1 MPKQA
6 LIAGSTG
13 LIGGHLLSI
22 LLDDE
27 NYDTV
32 ISISRRTTVIAHDK
46 LREVICSFDKMDEV
60 ADQLVAHDLFICLGS
75 NMKKAGSKEAFELFD
90 YTYPLQLSKI
100 ALKNGVQQVSLVSAL
115 GANNSSL
122 FFYNRVKGDLEMAIS
137 ELQFETVNILR
148 PSILLGEREET
159 RVKENMAQGFYKALG
174 WVFVGPIKK
183 YKAIDGETVAMAMNK
198 IARSN
203 TPGINIFDSEE
214 IETIV

>member
-1 MPKQA
+1 MPKKA

-13 LIGGHLLSI
+13 LIGSHLLSI

-27 NYDTV
+27 NYDGI
-32 ISISRRTTVIAHDK
+32 ISISRRSTGIVHKK
-46 LREVICSFDKMDEV
+46 LKEVICSFDKMDEV
-60 ADQLVAHDLFICLGS
+60 ADQLIAHDLFICLGS
-75 NMKKAGSKEAFELFD
+75 TIKKAGSKEAFEKFD

-100 ALKNGVQQVSLVSAL
+100 ALENGAKQVSLVSAL
-115 GANNSSL
+115 GADNSSL
-122 FFYNRVKGDLEMAIS
+122 FFYNRVKGDLELAIS
-137 ELQFETVNILR
+137 ELQYETVNILR

-159 RVKENMAQGFYKALG
+159 RVAENMAQGFYKALG

-203 TPGINIFDSEE
+203 APGINTFDSDE
-214 IETIV
+214 IEAIV